1 MALPSRESLPYNL
14 EEVDTDPQ
22 LTWMIEEF
30 LYGRGD
36 VKVAP
41 LFADDL
47 PMYGLLASL
56 MDALGFDNFVE
67 GRILTVLVDFQFSF
81 YQGTVTQ
88 WTSERWASKGSDPT
102 IIGYH
107 PSSVAISQRSGSFQ
121 RS

>member
-1 MALPSRESLPYNL
+1 MSRTFAVPIASSHASRIDPTVSNTCPSGDCPNEDTSHVVRCPAPGRTSFYNDSVSELVEWL

-47 PMYGLLASL
+47 PMYGFLASL
-56 MDALGFDNFVE
+56 IDLWDSI
-67 GRILTVLVDFQFSF
+67 ILWRKEF
-81 YQGTVTQ
+81 
-88 WTSERWASKGSDPT
+88 
-102 IIGYH
+102 
-107 PSSVAISQRSGSFQ
+107 
-121 RS
+121 